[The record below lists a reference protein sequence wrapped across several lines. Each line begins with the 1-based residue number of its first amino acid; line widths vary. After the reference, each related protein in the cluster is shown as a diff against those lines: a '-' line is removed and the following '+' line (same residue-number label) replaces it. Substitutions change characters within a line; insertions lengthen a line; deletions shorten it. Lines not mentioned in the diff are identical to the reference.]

1 MTVKT
6 IVALSAI
13 ASLAAG
19 VVSAQEVFHAVNFE
33 YDFGAAGFRVPIE
46 ARLVKGQPYSAEIA
60 TESLQTLA
68 DGNRIVQRSTAR
80 VYRDSEGRLRR
91 EEDRPSG
98 DSSISITDP
107 VAGVSFSLDPANRIA
122 FQTPNLGLVK
132 ATEALQKAHELAM
145 RLPANAGEKVERA
158 LAEAGRGAIGRGM
171 IAFNSLEI
179 RRNNE
184 KVEVV
189 QLPARDIEGVRAE
202 GVRRTT
208 TIAAGAIGN
217 ELPIQVVSEEWRS
230 PELQVLVMTE
240 RSDPRVGTSTY
251 RLLNITRTEP
261 PAYLFEVPAEYTV
274 RQPETM
280 RKLEPAPPGK

>member
-1 MTVKT
+1 MTIKT
-6 IVALSAI
+6 IVALSAL

-19 VVSAQEVFHAVNFE
+19 TVPVSAQDFFHAVNFE

-46 ARLVKGQPYSAEIA
+46 ARLVKGAPYSAEIV
-60 TESLQTLA
+60 TESLQILA

-98 DSSISITDP
+98 DSSVSITDP
-107 VAGVSFSLDPANRIA
+107 VAGVSFSLDPANRLA
-122 FQTPNLGLVK
+122 FQTPNMGMVRV
-132 ATEALQKAHELAM
+132 TEAMQKLHETAM
-145 RLPANAGEKVERA
+145 RLPLVASENVERD
-158 LAEAGRGAIGRGM
+158 LAGRGFGGNTVMAFDSLHARG
-171 IAFNSLEI
+171 IDE
-179 RRNNE
+179 R
-184 KVEVV
+184 VEVV
-189 QLPARDIEGVRAE
+189 QLPARDIEGVKAE

-230 PELQVLVMTE
+230 PELQVLVLTE
-240 RSDPRVGTSTY
+240 RSDPRVGTSSY

-261 PAYLFEVPAEYTV
+261 PAHLFEVPADYTV
-274 RQPETM
+274 RQPVM
-280 RKLEPAPPGK
+280 MKKLELDRPGQ

>member
-1 MTVKT
+1 MTIKL
-6 IVALSAI
+6 IVALSAV

-19 VVSAQEVFHAVNFE
+19 TVSAQDFFHAVNFE

-46 ARLVKGQPYSAEIA
+46 AKLVKGAPYSAELL

-122 FQTPNLGLVK
+122 FQTPNMGLVK
-132 ATEALQKAHELAM
+132 VTEALQKAHVVAM
-145 RLPANAGEKVERA
+145 RLPPGAGETIEHS
-158 LAEAGRGAIGRGM
+158 LAGRGFVGNAGFALSSLDVRG
-171 IAFNSLEI
+171 I
-179 RRNNE
+179 NE
-184 KVEVV
+184 RVEVV
-189 QLPARDIEGVRAE
+189 RLPARDIEGVRAE

-208 TIAAGAIGN
+208 TIAAGEIGN

-230 PELQVLVMTE
+230 PELQVLVLTE

-261 PAYLFEVPAEYTV
+261 PAYLFEVPADYTV
-274 RQPETM
+274 RQPGM
-280 RKLEPAPPGK
+280 MKKLESAPRGR